1 MLKLYGGA
9 DGIRTRDPLLAK
21 QVLSRLSYSPFNFQ
35 RTQFTINM
43 TGHRY
48 PTHMFFD
55 EIYRP
60 VSDL

>member
-1 MLKLYGGA
+1 
-9 DGIRTRDPLLAK
+9 
-21 QVLSRLSYSPFNFQ
+21 VLSRLSYSPFNFQ